1 MSSLSPDTISESQKN
16 TWSWFY
22 KNIDFDKMEQPSNDL
37 SVSGVCDNFM
47 VSFYD
52 SVETILSIKKYISC
66 VDSLL
71 FR

>member
-1 MSSLSPDTISESQKN
+1 MSSLSSDTISESQKN

-52 SVETILSIKKYISC
+52 SDNIQYHKVSIFLVLTLSP
-66 VDSLL
+66 V
-71 FR
+71 

>member
-1 MSSLSPDTISESQKN
+1 MSSLSSDTISESQKN

-52 SVETILSIKKYISC
+52 SVEALFSITKYISRA
-66 VDSLL
+66 DPLL